1 MSEPLTFGPS
11 SGGFALRRADE
22 VLARIVSDGDGGGGG
37 TRLEIGD
44 ATWSLSIEG
53 DRAAL
58 AATWQAVARDA
69 AGEESAV
76 YYHGSMRG
84 GRVKLGDRSGSL
96 RRELGLGTEWK
107 LRFKP
112 DAGLTLRPTP
122 GPEGMHLDLA
132 FVPGSADVPPLLLA
146 LVCWSIVTEE
156 AIGPARLGG

>member
-1 MSEPLTFGPS
+1 VSDPLTFGPS
-11 SGGFALRRADE
+11 AGGFALRRADE
-22 VLARIVSDGDGGGGG
+22 VLARIVSDGDERG
-37 TRLEIGD
+37 TRLEIGE
-44 ATWSLSIEG
+44 ASWTLSIEG

-84 GRVKLGDRSGSL
+84 GRVRIGDRSGSL
-96 RRELGLGTEWK
+96 RRELGLGTEWR

-122 GPEGMHLDLA
+122 RPEGMQLDLA
-132 FVPGSADVPPLLLA
+132 YVPGSAPVPALLLA
-146 LVCWSIVTEE
+146 LVCWSIATEE
-156 AIGPARLGG
+156 ATGPARLGS

>member
-11 SGGFALRRADE
+11 PGGLALRRGDE
-22 VLARIVSDGDGGGGG
+22 VLARIVSDGDDVA
-37 TRLEIGD
+37 TRLEIGES
-44 ATWSLSIEG
+44 TWSLGIEG
-53 DRAAL
+53 DREAL

-84 GRVKLGDRSGSL
+84 GRVKIGDRSGSL

-122 GPEGMHLDLA
+122 RPEGMHLDLTY
-132 FVPGSADVPPLLLA
+132 VPGSADVPELLLA

-156 AIGPARLGG
+156 ATGPARLGG

>member
-22 VLARIVSDGDGGGGG
+22 ALARIVSDADGDGE
-37 TRLEIGD
+37 TRLEIGE
-44 ATWSLSIEG
+44 ASWSLSIEG

-84 GRVKLGDRSGSL
+84 GRVKIGDRSGSL
-96 RRELGLGTEWK
+96 RRELGLGMEWK

-112 DAGLTLRPTP
+112 DAGLTLRPAD
-122 GPEGMHLDLA
+122 GMQLDLA
-132 FVPGSADVPPLLLA
+132 FVPGSAEVPELLLA

-156 AIGPARLGG
+156 ATGPGRLGG